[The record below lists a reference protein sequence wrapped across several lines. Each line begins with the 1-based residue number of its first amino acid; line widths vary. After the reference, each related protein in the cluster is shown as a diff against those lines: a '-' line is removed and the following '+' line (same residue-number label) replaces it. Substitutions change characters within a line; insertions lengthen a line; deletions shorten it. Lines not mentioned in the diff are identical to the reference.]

1 VVFLA
6 VVPVFISTTQP
17 LGWAGKITILCVA
30 GIAVAALL
38 VQGFIQSSKDI
49 ENKETTQNLAKRIV
63 DLEKEK
69 HSKES
74 RSYTTDAAPEPP
86 RGPMVYVNVRSQNDG
101 FRTKTEFVLTNH
113 GPDVAHKVH
122 IEPFHMRS
130 GNIEFTG
137 IEILEPKHV
146 KEILPVISRSSI
158 FFKNNLSSL
167 LLKEWDEA
175 RRGTSEV
182 AYRMRMLYE
191 DVSQVE
197 YETVFD
203 LIYSPIQDILE
214 KPAFQIRN
222 TKIKRLVQPV
232 AL

>member
-1 VVFLA
+1 
-6 VVPVFISTTQP
+6 
-17 LGWAGKITILCVA
+17 
-30 GIAVAALL
+30 
-38 VQGFIQSSKDI
+38 
-49 ENKETTQNLAKRIV
+49 
-63 DLEKEK
+63 
-69 HSKES
+69 
-74 RSYTTDAAPEPP
+74 
-86 RGPMVYVNVRSQNDG
+86 
-101 FRTKTEFVLTNH
+101 
-113 GPDVAHKVH
+113 
-122 IEPFHMRS
+122 MRS